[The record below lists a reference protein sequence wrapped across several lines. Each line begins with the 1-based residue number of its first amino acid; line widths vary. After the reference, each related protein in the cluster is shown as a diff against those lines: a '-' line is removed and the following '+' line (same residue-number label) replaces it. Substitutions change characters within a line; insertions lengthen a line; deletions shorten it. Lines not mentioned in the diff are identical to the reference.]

1 MIQLYKPNSQNTGT
15 AFGFRI
21 GTQGKNEEPCLYMTA
36 VKQASW
42 DPKKRSGSFS
52 SNSKNQDKSAIVK
65 FNEFEIGGF
74 IYAIDKYEKFGAFH
88 SFDDNSTG
96 ISLSPY
102 SKKDGTKAFSFTV
115 TRNSSNKFGMGIE
128 MSEAYS
134 LSQYFKFVLESIFEY
149 RVKKIK

>member
-52 SNSKNQDKSAIVK
+52 SNSKNPDKSAIVK

-115 TRNSSNKFGMGIE
+115 TRNSSNKFGIGIE

-149 RVKKIK
+149 MVKKIK

>member
-1 MIQLYKPNSQNTGT
+1 MIQLYKPNSKNTGT

-52 SNSKNQDKSAIVK
+52 SNSKNPDKSAIVK

>member
-42 DPKKRSGSFS
+42 DQKKRSGSFS
-52 SNSKNQDKSAIVK
+52 SNSKNPDKSAIVK

-102 SKKDGTKAFSFTV
+102 SKKDGTNAFSFTV